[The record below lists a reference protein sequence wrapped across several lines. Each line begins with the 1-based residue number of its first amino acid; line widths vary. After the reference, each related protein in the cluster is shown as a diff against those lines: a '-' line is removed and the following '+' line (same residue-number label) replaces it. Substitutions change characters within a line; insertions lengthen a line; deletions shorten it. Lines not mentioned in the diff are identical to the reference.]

1 MTKRVIDVGNCVPD
15 HSAIRGLVEGN
26 FDARVVKAEDL
37 SALLRALDEGPTD
50 LILVNRKLD
59 LDYSDGMIILRHLKA
74 DAKWSQL
81 PIMLIT
87 NYPEYQSE
95 AVAAG
100 AEPGFGKQE
109 LRSSE
114 TVAKLRRFLE

>member
-1 MTKRVIDVGNCVPD
+1 MPKRVIDVGNCVPD
-15 HSAIRGLVEGN
+15 HSAIRGLVEGS

-37 SALLRALDEGPTD
+37 AALLRALDEGPAD

-59 LDYSDGMIILRHLKA
+59 IDYSDGMAIVRHLKS

-81 PIMLIT
+81 PVMLIT
-87 NYPEYQSE
+87 NYPEHQAE

-100 AEPGFGKQE
+100 AEPGFGKLE

-114 TVAKLRRFLE
+114 TLAKLQKILV